1 MKRIIVF
8 FAFILIALP
17 ALAVEKYIIYCN
29 GELLEKSRIVA
40 LAEVGVMETGKNRGE
55 VQKYLKPFNA
65 RGGTPYCA
73 AGLYWSFLQA
83 CHQMNM
89 PKDSIPIPKTMLAN
103 GIYNYAKKRGR
114 KAKVKVEVDDL
125 IVWKRRASY
134 RGHIERIISVGTGGN
149 VRTIAFNSSQTI
161 KGKRLEG
168 VFIKNRNINK
178 PLAKMR
184 IRGFIGFRRR

>member
-8 FAFILIALP
+8 FALILVAMP
-17 ALAVEKYIIYCN
+17 ALAVEKYILLCN
-29 GELLEKSRIVA
+29 EELLEKSRMTA
-40 LAEVGVMETGKNRGE
+40 LAEVGVLERGKNRGE

-65 RGGTPYCA
+65 NGGTPYCA
-73 AGLYWSFLQA
+73 AGLYWSFLEA
-83 CHQMNM
+83 CHQLNM
-89 PKDSIPIPKTMLAN
+89 PEDSIPIPKTMLAN
-103 GIYNYAKKRGR
+103 GIYNYAKKHGT
-114 KAKVKVEVDDL
+114 KAKVTVEVDDL

-134 RGHIERIISVGTGGN
+134 RGHIERIISIGAGGN

-161 KGKRLEG
+161 DGKRRHG

-184 IRGFIGFRRR
+184 IRGFIGFRKR